1 MIVGHMWSPCAPY
14 LVPRTGTLS
23 QGCLRGDE
31 HVERVDVNLPAG
43 HLSRR
48 LARVKP
54 VRALRVRAGGAG
66 DGVSLPTLQLV
77 AIPDEFLRS
86 RAAAF
91 PTPQPR

>member
-1 MIVGHMWSPCAPY
+1 MRRISFPEQVRS
-14 LVPRTGTLS
+14 LK
-23 QGCLRGDE
+23 GCLQEDE

-48 LARVKP
+48 PARVKP
-54 VRALRVRAGGAG
+54 VRALCVRAG